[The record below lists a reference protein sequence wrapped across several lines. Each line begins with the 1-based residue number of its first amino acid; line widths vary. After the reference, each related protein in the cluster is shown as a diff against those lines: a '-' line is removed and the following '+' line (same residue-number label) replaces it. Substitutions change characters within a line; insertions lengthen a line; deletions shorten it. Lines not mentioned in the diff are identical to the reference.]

1 MLLHKLAGAALAVFS
16 LAATAQLAPPDPDWK
31 EADAPPPPAFEVK
44 RLIPFD
50 VSVGSALR
58 YGIDPA
64 TITLGNDGVVRYVVV
79 ARSATGAVNAMYEG
93 LRCSTAEVRT
103 YARYNPSGGWN
114 AVRDTDW
121 RSLYGN
127 AATRHSLMFARQGG
141 CRDKSPPQS
150 VQDVVRSLRQ
160 QDIENQR

>member
-1 MLLHKLAGAALAVFS
+1 MRLRNLLGIAMATASLGAA
-16 LAATAQLAPPDPDWK
+16 AQLTPPDPDWK

-44 RLIPFD
+44 RLVPFD
-50 VSVGSALR
+50 VSVGSSLR

-64 TITLGNDGVVRYVVV
+64 TITLGADGIVRYVVV
-79 ARSATGAVNAMYEG
+79 ARSATDAVNAMYEG

-103 YARYNPSGGWN
+103 YARYNASSGWN

-127 AATRHSLMFARQGG
+127 PATRHSLMLARQGG
-141 CRDKSPPQS
+141 CRDRSMPQS
-150 VQDVVRSLRQ
+150 AQDIVKSLRQ
-160 QDIENQR
+160 QDFEMLR

>member
-1 MLLHKLAGAALAVFS
+1 MHRRKLLVTALAGISLGAA
-16 LAATAQLAPPDPDWK
+16 AQLTPPDRDWK
-31 EADAPPPPAFEVK
+31 EADAMPPPAFDMK

-50 VSVGSALR
+50 VSVGSSLR

-64 TITLGNDGVVRYVVV
+64 TITLGSDGVMRYVVV
-79 ARSATGAVNAMYEG
+79 ARSPTDAVNAMYEG

-103 YARYNPSGGWN
+103 YARYNASSGWN

-141 CRDKSPPQS
+141 CRDKSQPQS

-160 QDIENQR
+160 QDFEKLR